1 LRAAVLDSSGAA
13 VPGAECA
20 LTNQSTSAVL
30 TVKSDSQGSCTFNII
45 PAGTY
50 SFAVQAK
57 GFKALSVKDIAV
69 DAGQTRTLGNLSLDV
84 GAIESVLATASFRRS
99 TWRRRR
105 RPTTLH
111 DATAECSQGRD
122 MFARDHDSLES
133 WTTCRR
139 DAKRHRP
146 DSLRGTFIN
155 GQPRKFQETTRWT
168 VSRTSTPGRT
178 TPSVQ
183 TQHGLHR

>member
-1 LRAAVLDSSGAA
+1 MVLLVCAATGFAQNVSSSLRAAVLDSSGAA
-13 VPGAECA
+13 IPGAECA

-84 GAIESVLATASFRRS
+84 GAITESVQVTSEVSQINLATAEKAGTISM
-99 TWRRRR
+99 TQ
-105 RPTTLH
+105 LQNV
-111 DATAECSQGRD
+111 AVKGRD
-122 MFARDHDSLES
+122 MFAYM
-133 WTTCRR
+133 TTIPGIVDNMSQGR
-139 DAKRHRP
+139 
-146 DSLRGTFIN
+146 
-155 GQPRKFQETTRWT
+155 ETT

-178 TPSVQ
+178 TPFSSNP
-183 TQHGLHR
+183 TWTPSLK